1 MKWIDRALT
10 LLIGIFLHA
19 ALAYKWQILGVS
31 PDVFAAFLV
40 CLAFMDG
47 PGGGALVGALGG
59 LYLDVIFLYPGYY
72 TIAYLALGALA
83 GIFAERSHL
92 SKWIMSG
99 LLLFVF
105 TVVKQFLTF
114 FIVFLMGGSIGIL
127 GSVGE
132 ILTCAVY
139 TTLLFYVIFV
149 LSFLF
154 HRIPLIRRWSR
165 TKDDWEFS

>member
-1 MKWIDRALT
+1 
-10 LLIGIFLHA
+10 
-19 ALAYKWQILGVS
+19 
-31 PDVFAAFLV
+31 
-40 CLAFMDG
+40 
-47 PGGGALVGALGG
+47 
-59 LYLDVIFLYPGYY
+59 
-72 TIAYLALGALA
+72 
-83 GIFAERSHL
+83 
-92 SKWIMSG
+92 
-99 LLLFVF
+99 
-105 TVVKQFLTF
+105 
-114 FIVFLMGGSIGIL
+114 MGGSIGIL